1 VQRVLQVAI
10 GGLLFAALSS
20 CGRAPDPAGAAVLG
34 QDKVHVALGLE
45 SAGSVAKGDAVA
57 TEKSAGLE
65 SGTSFAF
72 PQDSGGALLLK
83 LLQPN
88 EKAPQETLS
97 GRGPIERRVPSAID
111 QPASPFPAARIPPV
125 LLPRAQPGN
134 LRPHP
139 VREAIP
145 LNLAHTDTGV
155 PARVQ
160 LPVSALV
167 RIDAPDS
174 SQPLPLS
181 SLAVQSAD
189 RASLEDPSSE
199 QSARNVIGGS
209 LPLRTTPAAFLKANL
224 PDPFE
229 HFETIR
235 LRVPIIEDANR
246 SLSSPPAPQRELK

>member
-1 VQRVLQVAI
+1 VQRVLQIAV
-10 GGLLFAALSS
+10 GGLLFAALVS
-20 CGRAPDPAGAAVLG
+20 CGRSPDPAGAAVRG
-34 QDKVHVALGLE
+34 QDKVPVVLAPD

-57 TEKSAGLE
+57 SEKSARLE
-65 SGTSFAF
+65 SGTSFTF
-72 PQDSGGALLLK
+72 PQDSGGALLLS

-88 EKAPQETLS
+88 EKATQETSS

-111 QPASPFPAARIPPV
+111 QPASPFPAARISPV

-139 VREAIP
+139 VRESIP
-145 LNLAHTDTGV
+145 LNLAHVDVEV

-160 LPVSALV
+160 LPVGALV

-174 SQPLPLS
+174 SQPLPLP

-189 RASLEDPSSE
+189 RASLEDPSGE

-209 LPLRTTPAAFLKANL
+209 LPLRTTQAAFLKANL

-235 LRVPIIEDANR
+235 LRVPIVEDANR
-246 SLSSPPAPQRELK
+246 SLSSPPLLQRELK